1 MGKIVLALCLG
12 SLTYG
17 YILAVITNTLGQPG
31 FYTYF
36 NLTTDIT
43 DAEKYDYTN
52 RIIGAING
60 IFSAGGVFGAIF
72 SAWMSE
78 VHGRKRTLSITTI
91 ITLIGGA
98 LQTGSV
104 HVGMFL
110 VGRFVSGFG
119 AGISILSPLNF
130 MAQLLTISGMLIT
143 IVPVFQS
150 EIAPPESRGM
160 LVSLNGVLIVVA
172 YSLAA
177 WIGVACYFSTNLALQ
192 WRFPLAVQIL
202 WPLLLLATLP
212 IVPESPRWLLAN
224 GNTQAAWEVISKL
237 HYESAEGLA
246 RAEFE
251 QMLQQIRADIAAA
264 ENESLLDLFRK
275 PSYRKRCICA
285 FLVMY
290 AGQASGNLVIANY
303 SVIIYKDLGQTGVI
317 PLILAAVYCSVS
329 VFLNYLC
336 AIFIDRIGRVTLFVI
351 GLTGC
356 LVCLCVESALLAEY
370 IASSNQGGLKAA
382 TFFIFFF
389 IVWYGGCIDANTYVY
404 CAEIFPTHIRPRGM
418 ALSMVTLFVTS
429 TPFLEAAPTAFATI
443 GWKYYLVFIVLTAIN
458 IPITYFYLP
467 ETKGITLEEISGK
480 FGDHVMIHLNGSG
493 GKVELVETENV
504 DKGAGVRNG
513 DVAGESLSV

>member
-1 MGKIVLALCLG
+1 MGQIILALCLG

-36 NLTTDIT
+36 DLTTDTT
-43 DAEKYDYTN
+43 DSEKYAYTN

-78 VHGRKRTLSITTI
+78 VHGRKRTLSITAI

-119 AGISILSPLNF
+119 AG
-130 MAQLLTISGMLIT
+130 MLIT
-143 IVPVFQS
+143 VVPVFQS
-150 EIAPPESRGM
+150 EVAPPESRGM

-177 WIGVACYFSTNLALQ
+177 WIGVACYFSANLAFQ

-224 GNTQAAWEVISKL
+224 GNTEAAWKVLSKL
-237 HYESAEGLA
+237 HHGHHEGFA

-251 QMLQQIRADIAAA
+251 QMLQQISADKAVA
-264 ENESLLDLFRK
+264 ENETLWDLFRK

-290 AGQASGNLVIANY
+290 AGQASGNLVIARHREINKYSDY
-303 SVIIYKDLGQTGVI
+303 SVIIYQDLGQTGVI

-336 AIFIDRIGRVTLFVI
+336 ALLIDRIGRVNLFNQKPSDW
-351 GLTGC
+351 LT
-356 LVCLCVESALLAEY
+356 VESALLAEY
-370 IASSNQGGLKAA
+370 IGASNPGGLKAA

-418 ALSMVTLFVTS
+418 ALSMVTLYVTS
-429 TPFLEAAPTAFATI
+429 TPFLEGAPTAFATI

-458 IPITYFYLP
+458 IPIMYFYLP

-480 FGDHVMIHLNGSG
+480 FGDDVVIHLNESE
-493 GKVELVETENV
+493 GKVEVVETENV
-504 DKGAGVRNG
+504 DKEAGRYEVRNREFSG
-513 DVAGESLSV
+513 KNVSV